1 MLGLA
6 NVSFPGP
13 QECALLGKER
23 VHPGWMSRCPAE
35 MWNLPSA
42 GPALLV
48 PGVQLVAV
56 LRKTSP
62 VLILFLA
69 PACKSEVK
77 VPFFFLGLW
86 QDRAGTDL

>member
-1 MLGLA
+1 M
-6 NVSFPGP
+6 
-13 QECALLGKER
+13 LGKER
-23 VHPGWMSRCPAE
+23 VRPGWIFKCPGE

-48 PGVQLVAV
+48 TRVHLVAV

-62 VLILFLA
+62 VLILSLA

-77 VPFFFLGLW
+77 VPFFSLGLG
-86 QDRAGTDL
+86 RGGAGTDL